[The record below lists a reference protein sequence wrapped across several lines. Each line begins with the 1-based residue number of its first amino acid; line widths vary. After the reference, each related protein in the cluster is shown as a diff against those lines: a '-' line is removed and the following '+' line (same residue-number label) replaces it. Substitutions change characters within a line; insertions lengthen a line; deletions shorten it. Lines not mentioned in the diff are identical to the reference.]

1 MTKRSKNAL
10 LKHFGTL
17 TSVTLLQR
25 GTILYVDML
34 DIHVPTRINVCMFE
48 RMCVWLERR
57 YSNRLG
63 RSIKFGQLLPTY
75 NVIGRCVSKLSWI
88 LRLYSERLGILCPY
102 NKKNIVFDS
111 KNIYYQ
117 LTITKH
123 KYYIANH

>member
-48 RMCVWLERR
+48 RMCV
-57 YSNRLG
+57 
-63 RSIKFGQLLPTY
+63 
-75 NVIGRCVSKLSWI
+75 
-88 LRLYSERLGILCPY
+88 
-102 NKKNIVFDS
+102 
-111 KNIYYQ
+111 
-117 LTITKH
+117 
-123 KYYIANH
+123 